1 MKLVEVGREDQKEIS
16 KRKVGSVSLPWGP
29 QIPKYS
35 LAGGGAFR
43 IPHWGGA
50 VTEDLGRKRKT
61 LRAETGNHLA
71 S

>member
-1 MKLVEVGREDQKEIS
+1 MKLVEVGKEDQK
-16 KRKVGSVSLPWGP
+16 SLRERWVQFPFPGGHRYP
-29 QIPKYS
+29 NTA
-35 LAGGGAFR
+35 LRGGAFR
-43 IPHWGGA
+43 IPHWGEA